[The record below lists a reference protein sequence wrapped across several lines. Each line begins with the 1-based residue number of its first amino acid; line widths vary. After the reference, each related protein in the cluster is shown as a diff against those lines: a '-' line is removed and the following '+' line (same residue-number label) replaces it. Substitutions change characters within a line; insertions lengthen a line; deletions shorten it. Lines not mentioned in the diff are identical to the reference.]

1 MNDITPA
8 GAQTAGVGTPS
19 TSVFPLAPLLYG
31 PPSICYIELE
41 ALPTATLGG
50 RRGAMAMAL
59 EGIKVLDLS
68 RLAPGPYCGMI
79 LGDLGAEVIR
89 VEAMDKRA
97 RVEGVLGLS
106 DELVEM
112 FRAFN
117 PQGRNK
123 KSIVIDL
130 RKDEGREVFFRLAA
144 EADVILEE
152 FRPGVVERLGIGYER
167 IKEINP
173 RVIYCSI
180 TGYGQDGPYAGR
192 PGHDLNYIATAGAF
206 SAIKDGSGKPVI
218 PSNILADMA
227 GGGMHAALCI
237 LAALV
242 ARSLHGVG
250 QHVDCAMTDAVVNLM
265 HLEPLLQRTEGLL
278 GAPYYGVYETRDGK
292 WFSVGN
298 VEPWL
303 WENFCRA
310 LDREDLIPMQGDRER
325 YPELFSILRDIFREK
340 TREEWTEFFEGED
353 VCVAPVHDMS
363 EAEQDPHLRAR
374 EMFLK
379 LDHEKFGKITQVGIS
394 MKLSETPGRFRS
406 FGAAAGEHSDDILAA
421 LGYSGE
427 EIAALREK
435 EVVA

>member
-1 MNDITPA
+1 M
-8 GAQTAGVGTPS
+8 V
-19 TSVFPLAPLLYG
+19 
-31 PPSICYIELE
+31 
-41 ALPTATLGG
+41 
-50 RRGAMAMAL
+50 MAL
-59 EGIKVLDLS
+59 EGITVLDLS

-89 VEAMDKRA
+89 VEAMEKRA

-106 DELVEM
+106 DELTEL

-152 FRPGVVERLGIGYER
+152 FRPGVVERLGIDYEKV
-167 IKEINP
+167 KEVNP

-180 TGYGQDGPYAGR
+180 TGYGQDGPYAHR
-192 PGHDLNYIATAGAF
+192 PGHDLNYISTAGAF
-206 SAIKDGSGKPVI
+206 SAIRDDEGKPVI

-242 ARSLHGVG
+242 ARSLHDVG
-250 QHVDCAMTDAVVNLM
+250 QHIDCAMTDAVVGLM
-265 HLEPLLQRTEGLL
+265 HLEPLLQRTEGLR
-278 GAPYYGVYETRDGK
+278 GVPFYNVYETKDGK
-292 WFSVGN
+292 WFGVGN
-298 VEPWL
+298 VEPWF

-310 LDREDLIPMQGDRER
+310 LGKEDLIPLHRDKDS
-325 YPELFSILRDIFREK
+325 YPEVFSTLRDIFREK
-340 TREEWTEFFEGED
+340 TQEEWSEFFKDED
-353 VCVAPVHDMS
+353 VCAAPVNDME
-363 EAEQDPHLRAR
+363 EAERDPHLRAR
-374 EMFLK
+374 EMFLE
-379 LDHEKFGKITQVGIS
+379 LDHPKFGKITQVGIS

-406 FGAAAGEHSDDILAA
+406 FGASAGEHTDGILTG
-421 LGYSGE
+421 LGYSQE
-427 EIAALREK
+427 EIETLRDK
-435 EVVA
+435 GAVA

>member
-1 MNDITPA
+1 M
-8 GAQTAGVGTPS
+8 V
-19 TSVFPLAPLLYG
+19 
-31 PPSICYIELE
+31 
-41 ALPTATLGG
+41 
-50 RRGAMAMAL
+50 MAL

-79 LGDLGAEVIR
+79 LGDLGAEVVR

-106 DELVEM
+106 DELAEM

-152 FRPGVVERLGIGYER
+152 FRPGVVKRLGIDYEKV
-167 IKEINP
+167 KEVNP

-180 TGYGQDGPYAGR
+180 TGYGQDGPYAKR
-192 PGHDLNYIATAGAF
+192 PGHDLNYISTAGAF
-206 SAIKDGSGKPVI
+206 SAIKDERGKPVI

-250 QHVDCAMTDAVVNLM
+250 QYVDCAMTDGVVSLM
-265 HLEPLLQRTEGLL
+265 HLEPLLQRTEGLRGL
-278 GAPYYGVYETRDGK
+278 PYYNVYETKDGK

-310 LDREDLIPMQGDRER
+310 LEREDLIPLHRDTEK
-325 YPELFSILRDIFREK
+325 YPELFAILREIFREK
-340 TREEWTEFFEGED
+340 TREEWFDFFKDKD
-353 VCVAPVHDMS
+353 VCAAPVYDME
-363 EAEQDPHLRAR
+363 EAERDPHLRAR
-374 EMFLK
+374 EMFVELE
-379 LDHEKFGKITQVGIS
+379 HAKFGKITQAGIS

-406 FGAAAGEHSDDILAA
+406 FGASAGQHTDDILSA
-421 LGYSGE
+421 LGYTE
-427 EIAALREK
+427 EEMKTLRDK
-435 EVVA
+435 AVVA

>member
-1 MNDITPA
+1 M
-8 GAQTAGVGTPS
+8 V
-19 TSVFPLAPLLYG
+19 
-31 PPSICYIELE
+31 
-41 ALPTATLGG
+41 
-50 RRGAMAMAL
+50 MAL

-89 VEAMDKRA
+89 IEATEKKA

-106 DELVEM
+106 DELAEM

-152 FRPGVVERLGIGYER
+152 FRPGVVERLGIDYEKV
-167 IKEINP
+167 KEVNP
-173 RVIYCSI
+173 MVIYCSI
-180 TGYGQDGPYAGR
+180 TGYGQDGPYADL
-192 PGHDLNYIATAGAF
+192 PGHDLNYISMAGLF
-206 SAIKDGSGKPVI
+206 SAVKDDNGKPVI
-218 PSNILADMA
+218 PSNLMADMA

-242 ARSLHGVG
+242 ARTLHGVG
-250 QHVDCAMTDAVVNLM
+250 QHVDCAMTDGVVSLM
-265 HLEPLLQRTEGLL
+265 HLEPLLQRTESLRDL
-278 GAPYYGVYETRDGK
+278 PYYSVYETRDGK

-310 LDREDLIPMQGDRER
+310 LGRDDLIPLQRDAGK
-325 YPELFSILRDIFREK
+325 YPELFSTLREIFKEK
-340 TREEWTEFFEGED
+340 TREEWFEFFKDKD
-353 VCVAPVHDMS
+353 VCAAPVYDIG
-363 EAEQDPHLRAR
+363 EAEHDPHLRAR
-374 EMFLK
+374 EMFLD
-379 LDHEKFGKITQVGIS
+379 LEHEKFGKITQVGIS
-394 MKLSETPGRFRS
+394 MKLTGTPGRVRS
-406 FGAAAGEHSDDILAA
+406 FGASPGQHTDDILTG
-421 LGYSGE
+421 LGYSEE
-427 EIAALREK
+427 EIRTLREK
-435 EVVA
+435 AAVA

>member
-1 MNDITPA
+1 M
-8 GAQTAGVGTPS
+8 V
-19 TSVFPLAPLLYG
+19 
-31 PPSICYIELE
+31 
-41 ALPTATLGG
+41 
-50 RRGAMAMAL
+50 MAL
-59 EGIKVLDLS
+59 EGITVLDLS

-89 VEAMDKRA
+89 VEAAEKRA

-106 DELVEM
+106 DELTEM

-117 PQGRNK
+117 PQGRDK

-152 FRPGVVERLGIGYER
+152 FRPGVVERLGIDYE
-167 IKEINP
+167 KVKKTNP

-180 TGYGQDGPYAGR
+180 TGYGQDGPNAHL
-192 PGHDLNYIATAGAF
+192 PGHDLNYISTAGAF
-206 SAIKDGSGKPVI
+206 SAIQYDEGKPVI

-265 HLEPLLQRTEGLL
+265 HLEPLLQRTEGLR
-278 GAPYYGVYETRDGK
+278 GVPFYNVYKTKDDK
-292 WFSVGN
+292 WFSMGN

-310 LDREDLIPMQGDRER
+310 LGREDLIPLHRDKDS
-325 YPELFSILRDIFREK
+325 YPELFSTLRDIFREK
-340 TREEWTEFFEGED
+340 TQEEWTEFFEDKD
-353 VCVAPVHDMS
+353 VCAAAVHDME
-363 EAEQDPHLRAR
+363 EAQKDLHLRAR
-374 EMFLK
+374 NMFLE
-379 LDHEKFGKITQVGIS
+379 LDHPKFGKITQVGIS
-394 MKLSETPGRFRS
+394 MKLLGTPGRFRS
-406 FGAAAGEHSDDILAA
+406 FGAGAGEHTDEILTG
-421 LGYSGE
+421 LGYSSE
-427 EIAALREK
+427 EIGSLRDK
-435 EVVA
+435 GAVA